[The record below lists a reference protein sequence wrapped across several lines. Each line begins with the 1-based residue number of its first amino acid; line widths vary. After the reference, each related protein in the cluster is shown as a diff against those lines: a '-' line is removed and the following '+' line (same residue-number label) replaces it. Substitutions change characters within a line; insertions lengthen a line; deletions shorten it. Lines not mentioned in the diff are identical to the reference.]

1 LEVIQLVKLHFKHM
15 ASAETEKR
23 KIQMIDIARM
33 AGVSTS
39 TVSRALNGSSLT
51 NDETRQRIIELAR
64 SLNYTINQSAKNLR
78 MGDNRT
84 IGVVIPYDSKTRQH
98 ISDPFFL
105 GMLGSLA
112 DALTDRHYDLL
123 LSRVDADHLDD
134 MASLYDTGR
143 ARGIIVIGQWGHHD
157 QLNALARRHVP
168 MAVWGA
174 QLPRQLYCSVG
185 SDNVSGG
192 ALATD
197 HLLSLGRRRIVFMGD
212 TDMPEAA
219 KRYEGYV
226 QAHQKLGL
234 PVDPKLYIKSPFTAE
249 EAQEAMHAFLQSG
262 VAFDAIFAA
271 SDLIAINAM
280 GVLKGQGIS
289 IPEAVSV
296 VGYDDI
302 DMASH
307 SFPPLT
313 TIRQPIDV
321 AGGVLMDSLQEVLD
335 GQVTDS
341 KLLPTSLV
349 VRGST
354 V

>member
-1 LEVIQLVKLHFKHM
+1 M
-15 ASAETEKR
+15 ATSDTDKR

-64 SLNYTINQSAKNLR
+64 SLNYTINQSAKSLR

-84 IGVVIPYDSKTRQH
+84 IGVVIPYDRKTRQH

-112 DALTDRHYDLL
+112 DALTDRNYDLL
-123 LSRVDADHLDD
+123 LSRVDADHLDA

-143 ARGIIVIGQWGHHD
+143 AKGIIVIGQWGHHD
-157 QLNALARRHVP
+157 QLNELARRHVP
-168 MAVWGA
+168 MTVWGA

-192 ALATD
+192 ALATE
-197 HLLSLGRRRIVFMGD
+197 HLLGLGRKRVVFMGD
-212 TDMPEAA
+212 TEMPEAA
-219 KRYEGYV
+219 QRHEGYV
-226 QAHQKLGL
+226 KAHKKMGI
-234 PVDPKLYIKSPFTAE
+234 PVDPQLYIKSPFTAE
-249 EAQEAMHAFLQSG
+249 DAQAALQTFLNNG
-262 VAFDAIFAA
+262 LPFDAIFAA

-289 IPEAVSV
+289 IPEQVSV

-313 TIRQPIDV
+313 TIRQPIEL
-321 AGGVLMDSLQEVLD
+321 AGQVLMDALQEVLD
-335 GQVTDS
+335 HERADS

-349 VRGST
+349 VRGSAA
-354 V
+354 

>member
-1 LEVIQLVKLHFKHM
+1 M
-15 ASAETEKR
+15 ASSDNEKR

-51 NDETRQRIIELAR
+51 NDETKQRIIELAR
-64 SLNYTINQSAKNLR
+64 SLNYTINQSAKSLR

-112 DALTDRHYDLL
+112 DALTDHSYDLL

-143 ARGIIVIGQWGHHD
+143 AKGIIVIGQWGHHD
-157 QLNALARRHVP
+157 QLNELARRHVP

-174 QLPRQLYCSVG
+174 QLPKQFYSSVG
-185 SDNVSGG
+185 SDNLSGG
-192 ALATD
+192 VLATD
-197 HLLSLGRRRIVFMGD
+197 HLLSLGRRRIAFIGD
-212 TDMPEAA
+212 VDLPEAD
-219 KRYEGYV
+219 KRHEGYLL
-226 QAHQKLGL
+226 AHQDRDL
-234 PVDPKLYIKSPFTAE
+234 PIDPKLYVKSPFTPE
-249 EAQEAMHAFLQSG
+249 GAQAAMHQFLDSK
-262 VAFDAIFAA
+262 VPFDAVFAA

-280 GVLKGQGIS
+280 GVMAGRGIS
-289 IPEAVSV
+289 IPEQVSV

-302 DMASH
+302 DMAAH

-313 TIRQPIDV
+313 TVRQPIDV
-321 AGGVLMDSLQEVLD
+321 AGAALMETLQQVLD
-335 GQVTDS
+335 GQNAES
-341 KLLPTSLV
+341 RLLPTSLI

-354 V
+354 SSK